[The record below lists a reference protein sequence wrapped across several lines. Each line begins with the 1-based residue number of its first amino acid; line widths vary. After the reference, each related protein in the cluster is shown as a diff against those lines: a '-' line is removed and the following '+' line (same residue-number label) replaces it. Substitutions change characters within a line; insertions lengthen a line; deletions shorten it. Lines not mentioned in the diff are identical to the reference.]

1 MSTNTNAVWFL
12 VGLVLMVIFGRLCVR
27 SALLKGPMR
36 GPPGANVGFQ
46 VRHLLVAAIITG
58 CLIPVLAYLVLKWS
72 GIAHLDARVNA
83 LFEPFRT
90 PWLLEI
96 FVQVT
101 SLGTVLSMGVIL
113 VIASA
118 LLWSMHR
125 LAVLA
130 PLWSSFLGA
139 EVTTWA
145 IKYGLDRVRPDF
157 LQGITESNPSFP
169 SGHATATTVV
179 IGFIGFIIA
188 RELPTRSLRIEVGF
202 WSAMVITAVCLS
214 RLFLSLH
221 YLSDVLCGFLVGS
234 CWLLISVASIRRQLS
249 ANGHA
254 DEGASLPRE
263 H

>member
-1 MSTNTNAVWFL
+1 
-12 VGLVLMVIFGRLCVR
+12 MVIFGRLLVR
-27 SALLKGPMR
+27 AALLKGPMR
-36 GPPGANVGFQ
+36 GPSRANVGFEA
-46 VRHLLVAAIITG
+46 RHLLVAAVITG
-58 CLIPVLAYLVLKWS
+58 CLIPVLAYLVLRWS
-72 GIAHLDARVNA
+72 GIAHVDARVNA

-101 SLGTVLSMGVIL
+101 SMGTIFSMSVIV
-113 VIASA
+113 VIVSS
-118 LLWSMHR
+118 LLWSMGR
-125 LAVLA
+125 LAMLV

-145 IKYGLDRVRPDF
+145 IKYGIDRVRPDF

-202 WSAMVITAVCLS
+202 WSAMVIIAVCLS

-234 CWLLISVASIRRQLS
+234 FWLLIGVASIRRQLS
-249 ANGHA
+249 ANGDAYKGHRCPGSI
-254 DEGASLPRE
+254 E
-263 H
+263 